1 MNSWSGYFPPRCF
14 DRADASNAFLHNQF
28 YQTDGDSFHRLETKR
43 FALTKKFNRD
53 KTERF
58 ALVKNNH
65 IERFDLIEGD
75 KIKLLCVDSQM

>member
-1 MNSWSGYFPPRCF
+1 MTGLMLPMCSSTTNLIRPMMKI
-14 DRADASNAFLHNQF
+14 
-28 YQTDGDSFHRLETKR
+28 FHRLQTKR

-53 KTERF
+53 ETERF

-75 KIKLLCVDSQM
+75 KIKLLTVDSQM